1 MLGEA
6 GGDGGIAHG
15 DLMVRF
21 AEAVIVGDDRQLGT
35 ARDDLVRT
43 LGEAAMVDAAAVV
56 ATFNAIDRVADAT
69 GTPIEEEKVAQTE
82 DLRAQLGI
90 NAFPSVMAG

>member
-43 LGEAAMVDAAAVV
+43 AGEAAMVDAAAVV

-69 GTPIEEEKVAQTE
+69 GTPIEEETVAQTE